1 MNKAAE
7 PAGFGGRL
15 VKFFASIKL
24 TVVLLLV
31 LAATSVIGTLVP
43 QNQSP
48 TVYVRAFGE
57 VFSRLLC
64 GLGCF
69 DLYHSWWCQSLLV
82 LLTVNIVVCSFDRL
96 KAVGKIVFQADP
108 KYRPARF
115 NNAPRS
121 EFASTRGVLFM
132 KEQAEALVKSRY
144 GRVQVTPEGKGY
156 TIFGERWRWTRLG
169 VYVVHLSVVMLL
181 LGGLVGSLFG
191 FDGFVQ
197 IPEGE
202 SVQVVQL
209 RNSRETIELPFAI
222 RCNDFNVSFYAN
234 GAPEEFRSDLDLVV
248 DGEPIHSKSIIVN
261 DPLRYQ
267 GINIFQASYGELAHE
282 EPPAEAIAPT
292 EAVLLNITVTE
303 SGLSY
308 QVPARIGEP
317 FDLPEAAGK
326 MVISEFKSQAQFHGQ
341 NIGEALVGILTPAQ
355 AVPVEIVLP
364 IRFPNF
370 DKMRRGAV
378 TISVLEPTAESAQ
391 KPHAAH
397 PKRYWTGLQVT
408 KDPGVWLVYT
418 GFILMILGCFITFF
432 MSHQQLCLQIL
443 ATAKG
448 SRVVVAGTAHRGRLG
463 MQRKVNQ
470 FAKKLAAVEQRA
482 PVEDAS

>member
-1 MNKAAE
+1 MNKSTE
-7 PAGFGGRL
+7 PVGFGDRL

-31 LAATSVIGTLVP
+31 LAATSVIGTLIP
-43 QNQSP
+43 QNQAP
-48 TVYVRAFGE
+48 AVYVRAFGE
-57 VFSRLLC
+57 VFSRLLF
-64 GLGCF
+64 GLGFF
-69 DLYHSWWCQSLLV
+69 DLYHSWWFQALLV
-82 LLTVNIVVCSFDRL
+82 LLTLNIVVCSLDRL
-96 KAVGKIVFQADP
+96 KSVGKIVFQANP

-115 NNAPRS
+115 KNAPCS
-121 EFASTRGVLFM
+121 EFASSRGVLYL
-132 KEQAEALVKSRY
+132 KDRAEMLLHSRY
-144 GRVQVTPEGKGY
+144 RHVQVMPEGKSY

-209 RNSRETIELPFAI
+209 RNSRETIQLPFAI
-222 RCNDFNVSFYAN
+222 RCNDFNVSFYPN
-234 GAPEEFRSDLDLVV
+234 GAPEEFRSNLDLLVE
-248 DGEPIHSKSIIVN
+248 GEPVYSKSIIVN

-267 GINIFQASYGELAHE
+267 GINIFQSSYGEMAHE
-282 EPPAEAIAPT
+282 EPPAEAIAPVD
-292 EAVLLNITVTE
+292 EVVLNVTVTA

-317 FDLPEAAGK
+317 FDLPETMGK
-326 MVISEFKSQAQFHGQ
+326 MVISEFKPQAQFHGQ
-341 NIGEALVGILTPAQ
+341 NIGEALVGIITPVDGA
-355 AVPVEIVLP
+355 PLEIILP

-378 TISVLEPTAESAQ
+378 VISVLEPTAESAQ
-391 KPHAAH
+391 EPHAAH
-397 PKRYWTGLQVT
+397 LKRYWTGLQVT

-443 ATAKG
+443 TTAKG

-463 MQRKVNQ
+463 MQHKVDRI
-470 FAKKLAAVEQRA
+470 AEKLAAVEQRA